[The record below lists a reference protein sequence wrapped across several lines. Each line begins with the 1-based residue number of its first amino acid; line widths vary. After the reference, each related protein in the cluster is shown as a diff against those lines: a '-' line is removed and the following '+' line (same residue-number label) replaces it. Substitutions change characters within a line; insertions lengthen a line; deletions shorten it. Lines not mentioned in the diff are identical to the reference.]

1 MCVMVRV
8 GARTRRR
15 RRCEAVFVVSEEAG
29 GNVGGGVG
37 GDGGGGGVECVGDE
51 AGDSIGRDLSEVARS
66 AVAEAVA
73 TATVGVEWAATR
85 AVAEPRAVEATHVQ
99 RLSTEAS
106 KVGPRSSAARE
117 R

>member
-1 MCVMVRV
+1 MSAAALR
-8 GARTRRR
+8 GT
-15 RRCEAVFVVSEEAG
+15 AV
-29 GNVGGGVG
+29 
-37 GDGGGGGVECVGDE
+37 GGGVECVGDV

-73 TATVGVEWAATR
+73 TATVGMEWAATR
-85 AVAEPRAVEATHVQ
+85 AVAEPRAVEAAHVQ

-106 KVGPRSSAARE
+106 KIGPRASAARE

>member
-1 MCVMVRV
+1 MRVVVRV

>member
-1 MCVMVRV
+1 M
-8 GARTRRR
+8 
-15 RRCEAVFVVSEEAG
+15 
-29 GNVGGGVG
+29 
-37 GDGGGGGVECVGDE
+37 
-51 AGDSIGRDLSEVARS
+51 
-66 AVAEAVA
+66 AETVA

-106 KVGPRSSAARE
+106 KVGPTASAARE

>member
-1 MCVMVRV
+1 MLGHEGV
-8 GARTRRR
+8 GA
-15 RRCEAVFVVSEEAG
+15 VKLYVVVSEEAG
-29 GNVGGGVG
+29 GNGGVE
-37 GDGGGGGVECVGDE
+37 GDGGGGGVECVGGE

-73 TATVGVEWAATR
+73 TATVGMEWAATR
-85 AVAEPRAVEATHVQ
+85 AVAEPRAVEAAHVQ

-106 KVGPRSSAARE
+106 KVGPRASAARE

>member
-1 MCVMVRV
+1 MVLGHEGV
-8 GARTRRR
+8 GA
-15 RRCEAVFVVSEEAG
+15 VKLYVVVSDEAG

-37 GDGGGGGVECVGDE
+37 GDGGGGGVECVGDV

-106 KVGPRSSAARE
+106 KVGPRASAARE

>member
-1 MCVMVRV
+1 MFDCQRLLRSPSVVERVCVSWCVWVLGHEGV
-8 GARTRRR
+8 GA
-15 RRCEAVFVVSEEAG
+15 VKLYVVVSEEAG

-73 TATVGVEWAATR
+73 TATVGV
-85 AVAEPRAVEATHVQ
+85 
-99 RLSTEAS
+99 
-106 KVGPRSSAARE
+106 
-117 R
+117 

>member
-29 GNVGGGVG
+29 GNVGVE
-37 GDGGGGGVECVGDE
+37 GDGGGVGVECVGDV

-73 TATVGVEWAATR
+73 TATVGV
-85 AVAEPRAVEATHVQ
+85 
-99 RLSTEAS
+99 
-106 KVGPRSSAARE
+106 
-117 R
+117 

>member
-29 GNVGGGVG
+29 GNVGGGVE
-37 GDGGGGGVECVGDE
+37 GDGGGGGVECVGDV

-73 TATVGVEWAATR
+73 TATVGV
-85 AVAEPRAVEATHVQ
+85 
-99 RLSTEAS
+99 
-106 KVGPRSSAARE
+106 
-117 R
+117 